1 MTVREI
7 VNQLLTIKQ
16 RHYPDLTQDERTT
29 LDNAVTILIP
39 LAEAFEAV
47 QK

>member
-1 MTVREI
+1 MTIREI
-7 VNQLLTIKQ
+7 INQLVTIKQ
-16 RHYPDLTQDERTT
+16 RHYPDLTPDERTT
-29 LDNAVTILIP
+29 LDNAVSILTP